1 VTSGPDDSKVGGG
14 TTPGKEEVGGVG
26 NKPQRDASGTASG
39 AQRDGRLYRRLFRY
53 AWPHRGVFLLSVL
66 GALILST
73 SAAGFAA
80 LMKPLMDEGFVGRR
94 SDIILYIPV
103 ALIGLFVVRG
113 IGNFLSQYAISWIGR
128 RIIADVRRDI
138 FAHVLRLPCGFY
150 DLHPSGML
158 LSKMLFDVEQIA
170 NAVNNAVFVI
180 VRDGLT
186 VLALFGLMLYLN
198 WKLALIFVVLA
209 PVSALLIRVMSR
221 RFRKTAHRI
230 QASMGDITQVTQE
243 ATEGQRVVK
252 AFGGEAH
259 EIAAFTAANE
269 RNRRE
274 ILRKTAI
281 AAIGVPL
288 VQLVAAFALAFAVY
302 IALNMGNVTPGVF
315 VAFIAA
321 ISSMINPSNR
331 LTQVNE
337 VIQTS
342 LAAAA
347 SVFGLLDEPAEPDT
361 GTRELTTVNG
371 RIEYRDVRFRYPR
384 SARDAL
390 DGVSFTI
397 EPGQTVALVGAS
409 GSGKTTCASLLPRF
423 YTVTGGA
430 ILLDGVPLDELT
442 LANLRSHLALVGQ
455 ETLLFDDTIKNNV
468 AYGAPGAVDE
478 ARLRDAARAAHVLEF
493 AERLPEGLDTHV
505 GAKGLRLSGGQ
516 RQRIAIAR
524 ALYKNAPVL
533 ILDEATSALD
543 TESERYVQD
552 AMRKLMQNRT
562 TLVIAHRLSTVEHAD
577 RIVVL
582 SQGRVAETG
591 THAELLARNGIY
603 AGLYRNQFNDAAA

>member
-1 VTSGPDDSKVGGG
+1 M
-14 TTPGKEEVGGVG
+14 TPAADTKHD
-26 NKPQRDASGTASG
+26 R
-39 AQRDGRLYRRLFRY
+39 RLYRRLFGY
-53 AWPHRGVFLLSVL
+53 AWPHKSVFLLSVL
-66 GALILST
+66 GALILSAT
-73 SAAGFAA
+73 AAGFAA

-94 SDIILYIPV
+94 PDIIFYIPLAFV
-103 ALIGLFVVRG
+103 GLFILRG
-113 IGNFLSQYAISWIGR
+113 VGNFLSQYAISWVGR
-128 RIIADVRRDI
+128 RIIADVRGDV

-158 LSKMLFDVEQIA
+158 ISKMLFDVEQIA
-170 NAVNNAVFVI
+170 NAVNNAIFVI
-180 VRDGLT
+180 IRDGLT

-198 WKLALIFVVLA
+198 WKLAFIFVVLV
-209 PVSALLIRVMSR
+209 PVSALLVRIMSR

-230 QASMGDITQVTQE
+230 QASMGEISQVTQE

-252 AFGGEAH
+252 AFGAQAH
-259 EIAAFTAANE
+259 EIAAFSAANE
-269 RNRRE
+269 RNRQE
-274 ILRKTAI
+274 IMRKTAVSS
-281 AAIGVPL
+281 IGVPL
-288 VQLVAAFALAFAVY
+288 VQFVASLALAFAIY
-302 IALNMGNVTPGVF
+302 IALNMGDVTPGIF

-321 ISSMINPSNR
+321 ISSMINPAKR
-331 LTQVNE
+331 LTEVNE

-342 LAAAA
+342 LAAAS
-347 SVFGLLDEPAEPDT
+347 SVFTLLDEPAEPDT
-361 GTRELTTVNG
+361 GTAELTAVKG
-371 RIEYRDVRFRYPR
+371 KIEYCDVHFRYP
-384 SARDAL
+384 AGATDAL
-390 DGVSFTI
+390 AGVSFTV

-430 ILLDGVPLDELT
+430 ILLDGVPLNDLK

-455 ETLLFDDTIKNNV
+455 ETLLFDDTIKNNI

-478 ARLRDAARAAHVLEF
+478 ARLLEAVRAAHVLEF
-493 AERLPEGLDTHV
+493 VERLPAGLDTHV

-524 ALYKNAPVL
+524 ALYKNAPIL

-603 AGLYRNQFNDAAA
+603 AGLYRNQFNEVAA

>member
-1 VTSGPDDSKVGGG
+1 VSG
-14 TTPGKEEVGGVG
+14 TTFDTKHD
-26 NKPQRDASGTASG
+26 R
-39 AQRDGRLYRRLFRY
+39 RLYRRLFGY
-53 AWPHRGVFLLSVL
+53 AWPYKSVFLLSVL
-66 GALILST
+66 GALILSAT
-73 SAAGFAA
+73 AAGFAA

-94 SDIILYIPV
+94 PDAILYIPV
-103 ALIGLFVVRG
+103 ALVGLFILRG
-113 IGNFLSQYAISWIGR
+113 VGNFLSQYAISWVGR
-128 RIIADVRRDI
+128 RIIADVRGDV

-170 NAVNNAVFVI
+170 NAVNNAIFVI
-180 VRDGLT
+180 IRDGLT

-198 WKLALIFVVLA
+198 WKLAFIFVVLA

-230 QASMGDITQVTQE
+230 QASMSEISQVTQE

-252 AFGGEAH
+252 AFGAQGH
-259 EIAAFTAANE
+259 EIAAFAAANE
-269 RNRRE
+269 RNRGE
-274 ILRKTAI
+274 IMRKTAI
-281 AAIGVPL
+281 SAIGVPL
-288 VQLVAAFALAFAVY
+288 VQLIASFALAFAIYV
-302 IALNMGNVTPGVF
+302 ALSMGDVTPGIF

-321 ISSMINPSNR
+321 ISSMINPAKR
-331 LTQVNE
+331 LTEVNE

-342 LAAAA
+342 LAAAS
-347 SVFGLLDEPAEPDT
+347 SVFSLLDEPAEPDT
-361 GTRELTTVNG
+361 GTAELANVKG
-371 RIEYRDVRFRYPR
+371 RIEYRDVHFRYP
-384 SARDAL
+384 AGATDAL
-390 DGVSFTI
+390 AGVSFTI

-430 ILLDGVPLDELT
+430 ILLDGVPLNDLK
-442 LANLRSHLALVGQ
+442 LANLRTHLALVGQ
-455 ETLLFDDTIKNNV
+455 ETLLFDDTIKNNI
-468 AYGAPGAVDE
+468 AYGAPSTVDE
-478 ARLRDAARAAHVLEF
+478 ARLMEAARAAHVLEF
-493 AERLPEGLDTHV
+493 VERMPAGLDTHV

-524 ALYKNAPVL
+524 ALYKNAPIL

>member
-1 VTSGPDDSKVGGG
+1 M
-14 TTPGKEEVGGVG
+14 
-26 NKPQRDASGTASG
+26 
-39 AQRDGRLYRRLFRY
+39 YRRLFGY
-53 AWPHRGVFLLSVL
+53 AWPYKSVFLLSVL
-66 GALILST
+66 GALILSAT
-73 SAAGFAA
+73 AAGFAA

-94 SDIILYIPV
+94 PDAILYIPV
-103 ALIGLFVVRG
+103 ALVGLFILRG
-113 IGNFLSQYAISWIGR
+113 VGNFLSQYAISWVGR
-128 RIIADVRRDI
+128 RIIADVRGDV

-170 NAVNNAVFVI
+170 NAVNNAIFVI
-180 VRDGLT
+180 IRDGLT

-198 WKLALIFVVLA
+198 WKLAFIFVVLA

-230 QASMGDITQVTQE
+230 QASMSEISQVTQE

-252 AFGGEAH
+252 AFGAQGH
-259 EIAAFTAANE
+259 EIAAFAAANE
-269 RNRRE
+269 RNRGE
-274 ILRKTAI
+274 IMRKTAI
-281 AAIGVPL
+281 SAIGVPL
-288 VQLVAAFALAFAVY
+288 VQLIASFALAFAIYV
-302 IALNMGNVTPGVF
+302 ALSMGDVTPGIF

-321 ISSMINPSNR
+321 ISSMINPAKR
-331 LTQVNE
+331 LTEVNE

-342 LAAAA
+342 LAAAS
-347 SVFGLLDEPAEPDT
+347 SVFSLLDEPAEPDT
-361 GTRELTTVNG
+361 GTAELANVKG
-371 RIEYRDVRFRYPR
+371 RIEYRDVHFRYP
-384 SARDAL
+384 AGATDAL
-390 DGVSFTI
+390 AGVSFAI

-423 YTVTGGA
+423 YSVTGGA
-430 ILLDGVPLDELT
+430 ILLDGVSLNDLK
-442 LANLRSHLALVGQ
+442 LANLRTHLALVGQ
-455 ETLLFDDTIKNNV
+455 ETLLFDDTIKNNI
-468 AYGAPGAVDE
+468 AYGAPSTVDE
-478 ARLRDAARAAHVLEF
+478 ARLMEAARAAHVLEF
-493 AERLPEGLDTHV
+493 VERMPAGLDTHV

-524 ALYKNAPVL
+524 ALYKNAPIL

>member
-1 VTSGPDDSKVGGG
+1 M
-14 TTPGKEEVGGVG
+14 TPVA
-26 NKPQRDASGTASG
+26 DAK
-39 AQRDGRLYRRLFRY
+39 RDGRLYRRLFGY
-53 AWPHRGVFLLSVL
+53 AWPHKSVFLLSVL
-66 GALILST
+66 GALILSAT
-73 SAAGFAA
+73 AAGFAA

-94 SDIILYIPV
+94 PDIILYIPV
-103 ALIGLFVVRG
+103 AFVVLFILRG
-113 IGNFLSQYAISWIGR
+113 LGNFLSQYAISWVGR
-128 RIIADVRRDI
+128 RIIADVRGDV
-138 FAHVLRLPCGFY
+138 FAHTLRLPCGFY

-170 NAVNNAVFVI
+170 NAVNNAIFVI
-180 VRDGLT
+180 IRDGLT

-198 WKLALIFVVLA
+198 WKLAFIFVVLA
-209 PVSALLIRVMSR
+209 PVSALLIRVMGR

-230 QASMGDITQVTQE
+230 QASMSEISQVTQE

-252 AFGGEAH
+252 AFGAQAH

-274 ILRKTAI
+274 IMRKTAVS
-281 AAIGVPL
+281 AIGVPL
-288 VQLVAAFALAFAVY
+288 VQLIASFALAFAIY
-302 IALNMGNVTPGVF
+302 IALSMGDVTPGIF

-321 ISSMINPSNR
+321 ISSMINPAKR
-331 LTQVNE
+331 LTEVNE

-342 LAAAA
+342 LAAAS
-347 SVFGLLDEPAEPDT
+347 SVFSLLDEPAEPDT
-361 GTRELTTVNG
+361 GTAELASAKG
-371 RIEYRDVRFRYPR
+371 RIEYRDVHFRYP
-384 SARDAL
+384 AGATDAL
-390 DGVSFTI
+390 NGISFTV

-423 YTVTGGA
+423 YSVTGGT
-430 ILLDGVPLDELT
+430 ILLDGVPLNELT

-455 ETLLFDDTIKNNV
+455 ETLLFDDTIKNNI

-478 ARLRDAARAAHVLEF
+478 ARLMEAARAAHVLEF
-493 AERLPEGLDTHV
+493 VERLPAGLDTHV

-524 ALYKNAPVL
+524 ALYKNAPILV
-533 ILDEATSALD
+533 LDEATSALD

-582 SQGRVAETG
+582 AQGRVAETG

>member
-1 VTSGPDDSKVGGG
+1 VSG
-14 TTPGKEEVGGVG
+14 TTFDTKHD
-26 NKPQRDASGTASG
+26 R
-39 AQRDGRLYRRLFRY
+39 RLYRRLFGY
-53 AWPHRGVFLLSVL
+53 AWPYKSVFLLSVL
-66 GALILST
+66 GALILSAT
-73 SAAGFAA
+73 AAGFAA

-94 SDIILYIPV
+94 PDAILYIPV
-103 ALIGLFVVRG
+103 ALVGLFILRG
-113 IGNFLSQYAISWIGR
+113 VGNFLSQYAISWVGR
-128 RIIADVRRDI
+128 RIIADVRGDV

-170 NAVNNAVFVI
+170 NAVNNAIFVI
-180 VRDGLT
+180 IRDGLT

-198 WKLALIFVVLA
+198 WKLAFIFVVLA

-230 QASMGDITQVTQE
+230 QASMSEISQVTQE

-252 AFGGEAH
+252 AFGAQGH
-259 EIAAFTAANE
+259 EIAAFAAANE
-269 RNRRE
+269 RNRGE
-274 ILRKTAI
+274 IMRKTAI
-281 AAIGVPL
+281 SAIGVPL
-288 VQLVAAFALAFAVY
+288 VQLIASFALAFAIYV
-302 IALNMGNVTPGVF
+302 ALSMGDVTPGIF

-321 ISSMINPSNR
+321 ISSMINPAKR
-331 LTQVNE
+331 LTEVNE

-342 LAAAA
+342 LAAAS
-347 SVFGLLDEPAEPDT
+347 SVFSLLDEPAEPDT
-361 GTRELTTVNG
+361 GTVELANVKG
-371 RIEYRDVRFRYPR
+371 RIEYRDVHFRYP
-384 SARDAL
+384 AGATDAL
-390 DGVSFTI
+390 AGVSFTI

-423 YTVTGGA
+423 YSVTGGA
-430 ILLDGVPLDELT
+430 ILLDGVPLNDLK
-442 LANLRSHLALVGQ
+442 LANLRTHLALVGQ
-455 ETLLFDDTIKNNV
+455 ETLLFDDTIKNNI
-468 AYGAPGAVDE
+468 AYGAPSTVDE
-478 ARLRDAARAAHVLEF
+478 ARLMEAARAAHVLEF
-493 AERLPEGLDTHV
+493 VERMPAGLDTHV

-524 ALYKNAPVL
+524 ALYKNAPIL

>member
-1 VTSGPDDSKVGGG
+1 M
-14 TTPGKEEVGGVG
+14 
-26 NKPQRDASGTASG
+26 R
-39 AQRDGRLYRRLFRY
+39 RDGRRYRRLFRY

-66 GALILST
+66 GALVLSA

-80 LMKPLMDEGFVGRR
+80 LMKPLMDEGFVARR
-94 SDIILYIPV
+94 PDVILYVPL
-103 ALIGLFVVRG
+103 ALVGLFVLRG
-113 IGNFLSQYAISWIGR
+113 LGNFLSQYAINWVGR

-158 LSKMLFDVEQIA
+158 ISKMLFDVEQIA

-180 VRDGLT
+180 IRDGLT
-186 VLALFGLMLYLN
+186 VAALFGLMLYLN
-198 WKLALIFVVLA
+198 WKLALIFVVLV

-221 RFRKTAHRI
+221 RFRKAAHRI
-230 QASMGDITQVTQE
+230 QASMGEISQVTQE

-252 AFGGEAH
+252 AFGAQAL
-259 EIAAFTAANE
+259 EIGAFAAANE

-274 ILRKTAI
+274 IMRKTAVS
-281 AAIGVPL
+281 AIGVPL
-288 VQLVAAFALAFAVY
+288 VQLVASFALALAVY
-302 IALNMGNVTPGVF
+302 LALSMDEVTPGVF

-321 ISSMINPSNR
+321 ISSMINPAKR
-331 LTQVNE
+331 LTEVNE

-347 SVFGLLDEPAEPDT
+347 SVFGLLDEPPEPDT
-361 GTRELTTVNG
+361 GTVEPAAVKG
-371 RIEYRDVRFRYPR
+371 RIEYRDVQFRYPQ

-430 ILLDGVPLDELT
+430 ILFDGVNINDLR

-455 ETLLFDDTIKNNV
+455 ETLLFDDTVKNNI

-478 ARLRDAARAAHVLEF
+478 ARLLDAARAAHVLEF
-493 AERLPEGLDTHV
+493 VERLPQGLDTHV

-524 ALYKNAPVL
+524 ALYKNAPIL

-562 TLVIAHRLSTVEHAD
+562 TLVIAHRLSTVERAD

-582 SQGRVAETG
+582 THGRVAETG
-591 THAELLARNGIY
+591 THAELLARNGLY
-603 AGLYRNQFNDAAA
+603 AGLYRNQFNEVAA